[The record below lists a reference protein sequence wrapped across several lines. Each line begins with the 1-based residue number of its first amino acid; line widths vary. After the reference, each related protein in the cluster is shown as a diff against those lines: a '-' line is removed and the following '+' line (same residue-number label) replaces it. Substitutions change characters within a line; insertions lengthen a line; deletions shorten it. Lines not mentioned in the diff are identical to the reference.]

1 MALGN
6 RRAAA
11 AACPAR
17 DESALPPSPRL
28 CETRRMPTAPI
39 ALLAIS
45 AYLAAAIVLALPLL
59 NRPAPPRALGFV
71 LALVAALAHAALI
84 FGLHR
89 GGLDLHF
96 FAALSIVALYV
107 AALTLL
113 VGLSRPIAGLGVLV
127 FPLAALLLGIDVFL
141 APPTSAQ
148 PIDWQIQLHVAFA
161 LIGYSVLSIA
171 ALLAIL
177 LALQERALRSHR
189 PGSGLVRAL
198 PPLTLTE
205 SLMFRLIA
213 AGFALLSLTLL
224 SGALFV
230 DDLFAQHLVHKTVLS
245 IAAWIV
251 FGVLLFGRWRWG
263 WRGPRAV
270 RLTLIGMGVLLLAF
284 FGSKFVLEMILHRTA

>member
-1 MALGN
+1 
-6 RRAAA
+6 
-11 AACPAR
+11 
-17 DESALPPSPRL
+17 
-28 CETRRMPTAPI
+28 MPTTP
-39 ALLAIS
+39 LAILAIV
-45 AYLAAAIVLALPLL
+45 AYLVAAIALALPLL
-59 NRPAPPRALGFV
+59 HGSSPRRAFGFAFGLLAV
-71 LALVAALAHAALI
+71 LVHAGLV

-113 VGLSRPIAGLGVLV
+113 VGLARPVAGLGVVV
-127 FPLAALLLGIDVFL
+127 FPIAALLLGIDVFL
-141 APPTSAQ
+141 APATSAQ
-148 PIDWQIQLHVAFA
+148 PIEWQIQLHVTFA
-161 LIGYSVLSIA
+161 LVGYSVLSIA

-177 LALQERALRSHR
+177 LWLQERALRGHR

-213 AGFALLSLTLL
+213 TGFVLLSMTLL

-245 IAAWIV
+245 IAAWLV

-263 WRGPRAV
+263 WRGIGAV
-270 RLTLIGMGVLLLAF
+270 RLTLAGMLVLLLAF
-284 FGSKFVLEMILHRTA
+284 FGSKFVLELILHRT

>member
-1 MALGN
+1 
-6 RRAAA
+6 
-11 AACPAR
+11 
-17 DESALPPSPRL
+17 
-28 CETRRMPTAPI
+28 MPTIVI
-39 ALLAIS
+39 ALIAIV
-45 AYLAAAIVLALPLL
+45 AYLVAATVLALPLL
-59 NRPAPPRALGFV
+59 KRPAPPRALGF
-71 LALVAALAHAALI
+71 ALGVVAVFAHAGLV

-96 FAALSIVALYV
+96 FAALSMVALGV
-107 AALTLL
+107 AGLTLL
-113 VGLSRPIAGLGVLV
+113 VGLSRPVAGLGVLV
-127 FPLAALLLGIDVFL
+127 FPLAAVLLGLDVFV
-141 APPTSAQ
+141 APPTVAQ
-148 PIDWQIQLHVAFA
+148 PIDWQIKLHVAFA
-161 LIGYSVLSIA
+161 LVGYSVLSIA

-177 LALQERALRSHR
+177 LALQERALRGHR

-213 AGFALLSLTLL
+213 AGFVLLGLTVL

-230 DDLFAQHLVHKTVLS
+230 DNLFAQHLVHKTVLS
-245 IAAWIV
+245 IAAWVV

-284 FGSKFVLEMILHRTA
+284 FGSKFVLEMILHRTT